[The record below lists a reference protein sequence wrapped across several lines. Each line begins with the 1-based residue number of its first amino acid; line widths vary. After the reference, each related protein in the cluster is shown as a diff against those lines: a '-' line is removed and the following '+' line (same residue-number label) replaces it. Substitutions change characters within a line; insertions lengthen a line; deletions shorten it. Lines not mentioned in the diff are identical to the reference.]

1 MDQDDGA
8 IVERVLAGD
17 RDALA
22 RCSLVANGHA
32 TNREGEGLAHYRT
45 NPVGAVF
52 AGAGWPR
59 HESRRVDLG
68 PLAHESRWGIE
79 PVFGTPSLRWRRA
92 PLRDLARDG
101 ALGHVEAKLEE
112 FAMDSWSAL
121 ERVRDGHAGDPDDL
135 IYCDGSGDG
144 GIDLACLRRAE
155 PARVSR
161 PPRLTLR
168 YPPLIVHGC
177 QAGAFA

>member
-1 MDQDDGA
+1 VGEHDEDEEDAEPSGGHGEK
-8 IVERVLAGD
+8 ID
-17 RDALA
+17 RDQVPDVISQE
-22 RCSLVANGHA
+22 RS
-32 TNREGEGLAHYRT
+32 
-45 NPVGAVF
+45 
-52 AGAGWPR
+52 
-59 HESRRVDLG
+59 
-68 PLAHESRWGIE
+68 
-79 PVFGTPSLRWRRA
+79 PSLRWRRA